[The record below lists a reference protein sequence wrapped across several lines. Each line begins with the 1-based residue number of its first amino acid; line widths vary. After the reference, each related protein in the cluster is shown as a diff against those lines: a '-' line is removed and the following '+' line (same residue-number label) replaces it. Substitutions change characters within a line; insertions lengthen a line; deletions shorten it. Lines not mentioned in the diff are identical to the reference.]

1 MGSCQG
7 NCFHQKIRSL
17 LFQRPGSR
25 QQPQIFRSGQFRL
38 GCRFRLQLS
47 GQLQIPA
54 AQVVQQAVSG
64 GDVCVHCG
72 RGISLCQQSL
82 PPCLQSIQDD
92 LLVRRQI
99 VVECL
104 QFCGSKTARSLPG
117 ALGDSD
123 PPNRPGCSLHLP
135 LHRLLSAVLPPFDT
149 PRLFSHC
156 SSPINEINILSQKI
170 STAPFFLHKLLL
182 L

>member
-7 NCFHQKIRSL
+7 NCFHQKICSL

-104 QFCGSKTARSLPG
+104 QFCGVKPHGLFPAPSVIQILQIGPD
-117 ALGDSD
+117 ALFTYRYTDCFQ
-123 PPNRPGCSLHLP
+123 RCCRLLTHRACSL
-135 LHRLLSAVLPPFDT
+135 
-149 PRLFSHC
+149 HC
-156 SSPINEINILSQKI
+156 SSPYQRNQHFEYVRGQSKTW
-170 STAPFFLHKLLL
+170 SA
-182 L
+182 